1 MHKLHTPMH
10 KSPLY
15 TPIHKPLAKS
25 VGLVTLT
32 NTRLAVFLA
41 VTKLNMNFLPWYS
54 SMSAYAYGF
63 IWI

>member
-1 MHKLHTPMH
+1 MHRLHLPMH

-25 VGLVTLT
+25 IGLVTQT

-41 VTKLNMNFLPWYS
+41 VTKLHYGIYS
-54 SMSAYAYGF
+54 L
-63 IWI
+63 